1 MPQLNQPCSRH
12 FTYRQ
17 LIECGETWQ
26 SSSINNLPLSD
37 QSWQALADLATHILD
52 PVYEQFGAL
61 EITYG
66 FCSPP
71 LVAARKKLA
80 KEQGVLPSIYP
91 ALDQHSC
98 FEKNEKGDIIC
109 SRGGAACDFQVPDT
123 SSLAITIWMVKQLS
137 FDRLY
142 FYGHDKPIHVS
153 YTSGSRNAVIC
164 VMTPKSNGQ
173 GYIPRNFSPERF
185 LEQFSYR

>member
-1 MPQLNQPCSRH
+1 MPQLNQPCSKH

-26 SSSINNLPLSD
+26 SSSIDNLPLAD
-37 QSWQALADLATHILD
+37 ESWQALVDLATYILD

-66 FCSPP
+66 FCSPT
-71 LVAARKKLA
+71 LATARKKLA

-91 ALDQHSC
+91 KLDQHSC
-98 FEKNEKGDIIC
+98 FEKNRKGDIIC
-109 SRGGAACDFQVPDT
+109 SRGGSACDFHVPDT
-123 SSLAITIWMVKQLS
+123 SSLEVTTWIVKQLP

-153 YTSGSRNAVIC
+153 YNRDSQNAVIC
-164 VMTPKSNGQ
+164 IMTPKTNGQ
-173 GYIPRNFSPERF
+173 GYIPRNLTPERF
-185 LEQFSYR
+185 LEQFQL

>member
-1 MPQLNQPCSRH
+1 MHQLDQPCSKH

-26 SSSINNLPLSD
+26 SSSIDNLPLD
-37 QSWQALADLATHILD
+37 EQSWQALADLATHILD
-52 PVYEQFGAL
+52 PVYEQFGGL

-66 FCSPP
+66 FCSPS
-71 LVAARKKLA
+71 LATARKKLA

-91 ALDQHSC
+91 TLDQHSC
-98 FEKNEKGDIIC
+98 LEKNKKGDIIC
-109 SRGGAACDFQVPDT
+109 PRGGAACDFHVPDT
-123 SSLAITIWMVKQLS
+123 SSLEVTIWLVKQLP

-153 YTSGSRNAVIC
+153 YNSGSQSAAISI
-164 VMTPKSNGQ
+164 MTPKTNGQ
-173 GYIPRNFSPERF
+173 GYIPRTLSSERF
-185 LEQFSYR
+185 LEQFQL